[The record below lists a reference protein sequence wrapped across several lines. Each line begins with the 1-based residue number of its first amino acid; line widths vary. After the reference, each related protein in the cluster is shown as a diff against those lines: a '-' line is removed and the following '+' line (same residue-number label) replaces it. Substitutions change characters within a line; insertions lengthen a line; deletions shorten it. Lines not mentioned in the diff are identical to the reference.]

1 MGLPVNGSDTQK
13 LCNLP
18 DIWGWEHHLQCHWRF
33 RPQAAAMEQ
42 QSSIEA
48 PIPAHKQA
56 NDQGL
61 LKKRARLVED
71 SDEEL
76 MVPVVKPTLVA
87 KPGQGKP
94 AGKVQKLQKDD
105 VRPGDLVVYTEADVA
120 RYCTDTKT
128 TVPLSSLEWDTNM
141 QFGQCRPLKD
151 WLVAKYKSDMKA
163 AGGPPLQVFAQAL
176 GWQRQG
182 VHPYNSPKP
191 VPDSGCKNNVQVMLS
206 EY

>member
-1 MGLPVNGSDTQK
+1 
-13 LCNLP
+13 
-18 DIWGWEHHLQCHWRF
+18 
-33 RPQAAAMEQ
+33 
-42 QSSIEA
+42 
-48 PIPAHKQA
+48 
-56 NDQGL
+56 
-61 LKKRARLVED
+61 
-71 SDEEL
+71 

-182 VHPYNSPKP
+182 VHPYPTQIPKA
-191 VPDSGCKNNVQVMLS
+191 STRFWMQK
-206 EY
+206 